1 MKKVS
6 NDAAKQEQVISRSKH
21 ANKHNVRSIL
31 NHACGV
37 ASEIV
42 SICKSKT
49 SAGQLLDDDEL
60 KNFKI
65 ATDLI
70 TKTRQLSIQSKST
83 VSLEPA
89 NITNNILTAAT
100 TDELK
105 SFLKTKHND

>member
-1 MKKVS
+1 MQPPSNKQPKK
-6 NDAAKQEQVISRSKH
+6 DQVIERSKH
-21 ANKHNVRSIL
+21 ANKINIRSIL
-31 NHACGV
+31 NNACGV

-49 SAGQLLDDDEL
+49 SVGQLLDDDEL

-70 TKTRQLSIQSKST
+70 TKTRQLSIQAKST

-89 NITNNILTAAT
+89 NITNNIISAAT
-100 TDELK
+100 SDELK
-105 SFLKTKHND
+105 SFLKTKKND